1 MAARHD
7 QDRLADAVGEFL
19 ASEAVANPVPRSAPA
34 PGDGASTR
42 SRSAAPQRSLAEAFD
57 EVIADEARKEG
68 ERRKIRESRWR
79 QAGLGLVLALL
90 TGASGY
96 VWFGKPAFLTTPID
110 PVVQPAT
117 PVATRRTLVS
127 VSLLIDDFRTTT
139 GRLPQS
145 LTELN
150 VAVPTIAY
158 LPHANGEFE
167 LRFGGGVH
175 ATILRGGLGHSEL
188 EVEELRHE

>member
-19 ASEAVANPVPRSAPA
+19 AAEAAAKPVPRGSPA
-34 PGDGASTR
+34 PRDGAAAHGS
-42 SRSAAPQRSLAEAFD
+42 SAAPQRSLAEAFD
-57 EVIADEARKEG
+57 EVIADEARRG
-68 ERRKIRESRWR
+68 RERREVHQSRWR
-79 QAGLGLVLALL
+79 QAGLWLALTL
-90 TGASGY
+90 LGGASGY

-145 LTELN
+145 LGELN

-167 LRFGGGVH
+167 LRLGGGVH
-175 ATILRGGLGHSEL
+175 ATILRGGLGHNEL
-188 EVEELRHE
+188 EVGEPRHE

>member
-19 ASEAVANPVPRSAPA
+19 ASEAADNPAPRGTPA
-34 PGDGASTR
+34 PGDGASRR
-42 SRSAAPQRSLAEAFD
+42 SPSAAPQRSLAEAFD
-57 EVIADEARKEG
+57 EVIAEEARKER
-68 ERRKIRESRWR
+68 ERAEIHQSRWR
-79 QAGLGLVLALL
+79 QAGLWLALALL

-110 PVVQPAT
+110 PLVQPAT
-117 PVATRRTLVS
+117 PVTTRRTLVS
-127 VSLLIDDFRTTT
+127 VSLLIDDFRSTT

-145 LTELN
+145 LNELN

-158 LPHANGEFE
+158 LPQPNGEFE
-167 LRFGGGVH
+167 LRLGGGVH
-175 ATILRGGLGHSEL
+175 ATILRGGLGHNEL
-188 EVEELRHE
+188 EVEEPGHE

>member
-19 ASEAVANPVPRSAPA
+19 ASEAAASPAPRGTPA
-34 PGDGASTR
+34 PGDGVSTR
-42 SRSAAPQRSLAEAFD
+42 TPIAAPQRSLAEAFD
-57 EVIADEARKEG
+57 EVIAEEARKER
-68 ERRKIRESRWR
+68 ERAEVHESRWR
-79 QAGLGLVLALL
+79 QAGLWLVLALL

-110 PVVQPAT
+110 PVVDPAT

-139 GRLPQS
+139 GRLPQTLS
-145 LTELN
+145 ELN
-150 VAVPTIAY
+150 VAIPTIAY

-175 ATILRGGLGHSEL
+175 ATILRGGLGHNEL
-188 EVEELRHE
+188 QVEEPRHE